1 MLKRIVSLFLILS
14 FTSILFGCQE
24 NKPYKQ
30 LGIPSSQRFTTGVL
44 ARCVWD
50 MKLWNGNLYIGGGD
64 YGTNTGPTEIWAYS
78 LNDNKWNL
86 SGTVPDES
94 VVRFSVINNNLIIP
108 GVDPTASWEKGNYY
122 KLENSSWQTYRVLP
136 QAVHAFDIIE
146 YNNAI
151 IVGTG
156 CEIEY
161 YPALISYDNGE
172 TFNHLT
178 FYKDGNPYAV
188 NEYEYSRTYELFNFN
203 NELYALVYHVLLSG
217 DYSLELFKFEN
228 NSFVFTSN
236 ANAFRNPHRLSV
248 NYLNSKEQ
256 FKENFF
262 VSTNYLYV
270 SNNLTDF
277 EKVELPCN
285 EFSSQIKIYE
295 DKLYVLC
302 YEKLGEH
309 SYIVKMYTSESGTN
323 DFEEIFS
330 FAYPA
335 PPLSFEKNG
344 NVFYVGMGN
353 RYAINSKNG
362 MVLQIET

>member
-1 MLKRIVSLFLILS
+1 MLKRIISLFLILC
-14 FTSILFGCQE
+14 FTSIFFGCQE
-24 NKPYKQ
+24 IKDYKE
-30 LGIPSSQRFTTGVL
+30 LGIPTAERFNNGVL

-50 MKLWNGNLYIGGGD
+50 IKLWEDNLYIGSGD
-64 YGTNTGPTEIWAYS
+64 YNTNTGPTDIWAYN
-78 LNDNKWNL
+78 LNNEQWTL
-86 SGTVPDES
+86 SGTVADES
-94 VVRFSVINNNLIIP
+94 VVRFNIINNNLIAP

-122 KLENSSWQTYRVLP
+122 ALENGAWQTYRVLP
-136 QAVHAFDIIE
+136 NAIHAFDIIE
-146 YNNAI
+146 HNN
-151 IVGTG
+151 IVLVGIG
-156 CEIEY
+156 CELEY
-161 YPALISYDNGE
+161 YPALVSYDNGT

-178 FYKDGNPYAV
+178 FYKDGTPYSAD
-188 NEYEYSRTYELFNFN
+188 EYEYSRTYELFIFN
-203 NELYALVYHVLLSG
+203 NEVYALVYHKLLSG

-228 NSFVFTSN
+228 YSFVFVCN
-236 ANAFRNPHRLSV
+236 ASSFRNPNRISV

-285 EFSSQIKIYE
+285 EFASQIKIYE

-302 YEKLGEH
+302 YEKLSEH
-309 SYIVKMYTSESGTN
+309 SYIVKMYSSESGTN
-323 DFEEIFS
+323 DFEEFFS
-330 FAYPA
+330 FDYPV
-335 PPLSFEKNG
+335 PPLCFEKNG